1 MRAIWKGSISF
12 GLVNIPIALYPATRK
27 EELSFRLLRRSDLSP
42 VNYKRVAEKDGKE
55 VPWDEIVKGY
65 EYEKGKYVVL
75 KNEDFQRVDLEATQ
89 TVDIQ
94 DFVDQEEIDPIFF
107 YKPYYLE
114 PQKGGDKAYVLLRD
128 ALAESKKVG
137 IAKVVIK
144 TRQYLAGVKAEDG
157 VLVLELMH
165 FAEEL
170 ADSDKL
176 HVPKKIEPG
185 KREINMAKAL
195 IDSMSSKW
203 DPEKYRDDY
212 REALMEV
219 IEEKVEAG
227 GKEIEAKPKPKRQPT
242 KVIDLVSVLQKSLEQ
257 TGAKTRSTTPK
268 IDNSM
273 KKIFL
278 ATIAFIF
285 MASLIK
291 AEPLSPAEVKNLLAR
306 IRQERA
312 AAPQVQADFQE
323 EKTMRLMNKPIVSS
337 GKVSF
342 QMPNKFRREVKGSSP
357 SVTVS
362 DGQQLWIYYPNFK
375 SAERYSLGKR
385 SPLDSVIAAINTAL
399 NLENVEG
406 SFHIAATK
414 IDPPKAGYELDLTPR
429 SPSMKRMFQKLK
441 VQINDDL
448 LLQHTEMLQPNG
460 DRVVT
465 VYSNQTRV
473 PIPAST
479 FEFTPPARTEVSSP
493 LGR

>member
-94 DFVDQEEIDPIFF
+94 DFVDQEEIDPMFF

-144 TRQYLAGVKAEDG
+144 TRQYLAGVKADDG

-170 ADSDKL
+170 ADSGEL
-176 HVPKKIEPG
+176 HVPKKIESG
-185 KREINMAKAL
+185 KREINMATAL

-203 DPEKYRDDY
+203 NPEKYRDDY

-227 GKEIEAKPKPKRQPT
+227 GKEIEEKPKPKKQPT
-242 KVIDLVSVLQKSLEQ
+242 KVIDLVSVLQQSLEKAG
-257 TGAKTRSTTPK
+257 GAK
-268 IDNSM
+268 
-273 KKIFL
+273 KKT
-278 ATIAFIF
+278 ARKHRAKHPHH
-285 MASLIK
+285 AKK
-291 AEPLSPAEVKNLLAR
+291 AA
-306 IRQERA
+306 
-312 AAPQVQADFQE
+312 
-323 EKTMRLMNKPIVSS
+323 
-337 GKVSF
+337 
-342 QMPNKFRREVKGSSP
+342 
-357 SVTVS
+357 
-362 DGQQLWIYYPNFK
+362 
-375 SAERYSLGKR
+375 
-385 SPLDSVIAAINTAL
+385 
-399 NLENVEG
+399 
-406 SFHIAATK
+406 
-414 IDPPKAGYELDLTPR
+414 
-429 SPSMKRMFQKLK
+429 
-441 VQINDDL
+441 
-448 LLQHTEMLQPNG
+448 
-460 DRVVT
+460 
-465 VYSNQTRV
+465 
-473 PIPAST
+473 
-479 FEFTPPARTEVSSP
+479 
-493 LGR
+493 